1 MLVRA
6 SAPQFSSRRITM
18 STEKPASTTIHH
30 SQPPTGDRP
39 LSRREF
45 LASLRDSRE
54 VWIYG
59 ERVKDVTAHPA
70 FRNTARMLARMYDAL
85 HDPRK
90 SPILTTAT
98 DTGNGGFT
106 HKFYRVPRNA
116 EDLVGARDAIAEGA
130 TVSYGWVG
138 R

>member
-1 MLVRA
+1 
-6 SAPQFSSRRITM
+6 M
-18 STEKPASTTIHH
+18 SMEKPASTTIHH

-39 LSRREF
+39 LTGREF

-85 HDPRK
+85 HDPQRSHSIA
-90 SPILTTAT
+90 SPT
-98 DTGNGGFT
+98 DTGNG
-106 HKFYRVPRNA
+106 
-116 EDLVGARDAIAEGA
+116 
-130 TVSYGWVG
+130 
-138 R
+138 